1 MRLRAASTPPEPT
14 PHCDQYGRTAPRRW
28 PGQAGPRRH
37 NIRVSIERISDLA
50 AGQVAALVAES
61 EAQGLRFVRRLAE
74 DWASGANRFDR
85 PGEALFVA
93 RADGRVVGIGGLNVD
108 PYAAEPTVGRVRHL
122 YVLTAYRR
130 LGIGRRIV
138 EEIIEAARGRFERL
152 RLSTSN
158 PEAARLYERLGFHPR
173 ADVAHCTHAMEK
185 RAQPERTAT

>member
-1 MRLRAASTPPEPT
+1 
-14 PHCDQYGRTAPRRW
+14 
-28 PGQAGPRRH
+28 
-37 NIRVSIERISDLA
+37 VSIERISDLA
-50 AGQVAALVAES
+50 AGQLAALVAES

-173 ADVAHCTHAMEK
+173 ADDVHCTHAMEMS
-185 RAQPERTAT
+185 AQPQRTAT